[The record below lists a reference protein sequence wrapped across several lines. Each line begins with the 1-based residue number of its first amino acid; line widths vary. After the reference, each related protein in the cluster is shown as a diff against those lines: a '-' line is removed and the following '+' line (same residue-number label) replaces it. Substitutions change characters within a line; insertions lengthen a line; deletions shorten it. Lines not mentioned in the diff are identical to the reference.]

1 MAGPAVHL
9 PPALPRPTRRA
20 KGRWTVK
27 PQRKPKTPETHKA
40 ALVSG
45 RRMSAAELAECRAEI
60 AAGLW
65 GDQTPTPTP
74 QHCADTFEQHAKR
87 IREIVHQFAYSPDA
101 RSLAAHFDTWH
112 SAVGFACDFTRKYLK
127 NCPALPEVPDL
138 SGNDYYAGIIR
149 LADCCKSAAD
159 ALDGRKAQDGA
170 GGKAETP
177 TGNGNA
183 DRISTKEAIQGW
195 HTSRATLKRYREEGK
210 LTGYRPPDA
219 PDNAPYSYA
228 AADLDNHFTRRKRP
242 LGGPRA

>member
-1 MAGPAVHL
+1 MPS
-9 PPALPRPTRRA
+9 RA
-20 KGRWTVK
+20 
-27 PQRKPKTPETHKA
+27 
-40 ALVSG
+40 
-45 RRMSAAELAECRAEI
+45 
-60 AAGLW
+60 
-65 GDQTPTPTP
+65 
-74 QHCADTFEQHAKR
+74 
-87 IREIVHQFAYSPDA
+87 
-101 RSLAAHFDTWH
+101 
-112 SAVGFACDFTRKYLK
+112 
-127 NCPALPEVPDL
+127 
-138 SGNDYYAGIIR
+138 GNDFYA
-149 LADCCKSAAD
+149 LADYCTTAA
-159 ALDGRKAQDGA
+159 ANTLAGGKAQDGA